1 MPSNVSTFDILMSS
15 DCLREDIEDL
25 WRLFKFV
32 SAMEVRFIRLM
43 YLVYIA
49 LTPDIK
55 DQLLL
60 KILY

>member
-15 DCLREDIEDL
+15 DCLREAIEDL

-32 SAMEVRFIRLM
+32 SAMEVRVIRLM